1 MTTRMRGLGGVIT
14 AALMVA
20 AAGVP
25 LRADA
30 QDRIAVTLGAGSI
43 FGTDSYPAEPFGE
56 AFLIG
61 SVQRTMRRH
70 FVLDGDL
77 SHWSHASRFDYG
89 PHDVSGP
96 DGVIGRVGH
105 TTVIDDR
112 ESWTLGLN
120 FLVRSTGAVRVFGG
134 AGAGLVTQN
143 TKYLQTD
150 ADCTSVTPPL
160 VCGTY
165 VTARTRGP
173 LPNMRMLGGVEV
185 PLGRRLTLVGTV
197 RSDASGVEDRS
208 HTMTAIGA
216 VRLSLR

>member
-1 MTTRMRGLGGVIT
+1 MRGLAGVIT
-14 AALMVA
+14 AVLMVA

-25 LRADA
+25 PRADA
-30 QDRIAVTLGAGSI
+30 QDRIAVTLGAGRI
-43 FGTDSYPAEPFGE
+43 FGKDPYPAEPFGE

-61 SVQRTMRRH
+61 SVQRMMRRH

-112 ESWTLGLN
+112 DSWTLGLN

-134 AGAGLVTQN
+134 VGAGLVTQD
-143 TKYLQTD
+143 TKYSQAD
-150 ADCTSVTPPL
+150 ADCTSVRPPL
-160 VCGTY
+160 VCGTH

-173 LPNMRMLGGVEV
+173 LPNMRTLGGVEV

-197 RSDASGVEDRS
+197 RSDATGVEDRS
-208 HTMTAIGA
+208 HTVTAIGG
-216 VRLSLR
+216 VRLSVR

>member
-1 MTTRMRGLGGVIT
+1 MTTRMRGVGGVIT

-43 FGTDSYPAEPFGE
+43 VGTDPYPAEPFAE

-61 SVQRTMRRH
+61 SVQRMMKRH

-105 TTVIDDR
+105 TTVIDER
-112 ESWTLGLN
+112 KSWTLGLN
-120 FLVRSTGAVRVFGG
+120 FLVRSTGAVRAFGG
-134 AGAGLVTQN
+134 AGAGLVTED
-143 TKYLQTD
+143 TKYSQAD
-150 ADCTSVTPPL
+150 ADCTRVSPPL
-160 VCGTY
+160 VCGTH
-165 VTARTRGP
+165 VNARTRGP
-173 LPNMRMLGGVEV
+173 LPNVRVLGGVEV

-197 RSDASGVEDRS
+197 RSDASGVENRS
-208 HTMTAIGA
+208 HTVTAIGG
-216 VRLSLR
+216 VRLSLK